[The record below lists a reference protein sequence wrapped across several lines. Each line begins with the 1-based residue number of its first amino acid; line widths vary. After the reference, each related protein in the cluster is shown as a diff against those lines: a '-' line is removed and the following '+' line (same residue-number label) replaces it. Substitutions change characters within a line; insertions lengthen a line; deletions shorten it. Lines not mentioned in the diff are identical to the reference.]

1 MQGRIYSYSESKDSF
16 IKALKVLEAARVKK
30 IDDVIYTDD
39 IWVGHAFIF

>member
-30 IDDVIYTDD
+30 KSIT
-39 IWVGHAFIF
+39 